1 MKIALS
7 KSEYMD
13 DWYAIVKAQPIVRE
27 WMERTTPNCYRFMA
41 SERLSPEACI
51 EGTAEQML
59 ALARAIQLREAVS
72 FKRCAVHFEADGVH
86 FSSPKN
92 SERDAVVSVEDAD
105 EFAAHVLAKL
115 RGAEPL
121 SAEGSRSN
129 GTRRKNNDWK
139 TEPSAP

>member
-92 SERDAVVSVEDAD
+92 SERDAVVSVEDAE

-129 GTRRKNNDWK
+129 DGLG
-139 TEPSAP
+139 P

>member
-1 MKIALS
+1 MKLALS

-129 GTRRKNNDWK
+129 DGLG
-139 TEPSAP
+139 P

>member
-1 MKIALS
+1 MKLALS

-92 SERDAVVSVEDAD
+92 SERDAVVSAEDAD

-129 GTRRKNNDWK
+129 DGLG
-139 TEPSAP
+139 P

>member
-105 EFAAHVLAKL
+105 GLCVKRHQ
-115 RGAEPL
+115 
-121 SAEGSRSN
+121 
-129 GTRRKNNDWK
+129 
-139 TEPSAP
+139 